1 MADKHIADAESTFI
15 IVNVNPDFCRVGKS
29 VIPFDICQVLQPEKT
44 DYASTVF
51 ARGEK
56 VIMKDSVVKAVKG
69 NAGKGVRSGV
79 SLDKGDSKILQGSST
94 VFTEGR
100 ATTRH
105 LDEVLMN
112 GVF

>member
-1 MADKHIADAESTFI
+1 MADKHIADAESTFL

-29 VIPFDICQVLQPEKT
+29 IVPFDICQVLQPEKVA
-44 DYASTVF
+44 YAQTVF
-51 ARGEK
+51 ARG
-56 VIMKDSVVKAVKG
+56 VQVMMKGSVVKAVRG

-79 SLDKGDSKILQGSST
+79 SLGTGDSQIQEGSST

-100 ATTRH
+100 ATARH

>member
-1 MADKHIADAESTFI
+1 MADKHIADAESTFV

-29 VIPFDICQVLQPEKT
+29 IIAFDICQVLQPEKAA
-44 DYASTVF
+44 YAGTVF

-56 VIMKDSVVKAVKG
+56 VMMIDSVVKAVKG

-79 SLDKGDSKILQGSST
+79 SLGTGDSKIQQGSST
-94 VFTEGR
+94 VFTEGK
-100 ATTRH
+100 ATARH